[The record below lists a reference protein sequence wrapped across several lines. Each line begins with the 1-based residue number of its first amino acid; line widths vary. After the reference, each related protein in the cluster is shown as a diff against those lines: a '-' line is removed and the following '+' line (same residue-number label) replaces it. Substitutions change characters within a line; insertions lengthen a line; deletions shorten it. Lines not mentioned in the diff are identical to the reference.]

1 MASPRSAAK
10 VVDAERVAAV
20 GRVLAGEP
28 ASAVARGLGVP
39 VTSLRRW
46 VKAADRTPDRT
57 PEKATDAS
65 PAPHEPRP
73 WYGAFLREL
82 ASTCNVTKAV
92 EKAGIERSTA
102 YEASADDEAF
112 AEMWARA
119 KAIGAEVLEDEAVH
133 RACEGWDEPS
143 IYQGK
148 VGDSVRKFSDTLL
161 IFLLKGAMPE
171 KYRERHESK
180 VEQSGTMTV
189 IVRREDRPIR
199 ASD

>member
-1 MASPRSAAK
+1 MARRLVSDEERATAL
-10 VVDAERVAAV
+10 ARVAGGETPAAV
-20 GRVLAGEP
+20 SRDLEI
-28 ASAVARGLGVP
+28 P

-57 PEKATDAS
+57 PEKAPDAS
-65 PAPHEPRP
+65 PAAHEPRP

-82 ASTCNVTKAV
+82 AATCNVSYAVKA
-92 EKAGIERSTA
+92 AGIERSTA
-102 YEASADDEAF
+102 YEARADDEAF
-112 AEMWARA
+112 AEMWAKA

-133 RACEGWDEPS
+133 RAYEGWDEPS

-148 VGDSVRKFSDTLL
+148 LGDSVRKFSDTLL

-171 KYRERHESK
+171 KYRERQESK
-180 VEQSGTMTV
+180 IEQTGTMTV

-199 ASD
+199 GSNR